1 MAGTSQMNAK
11 LDETDRRILRELQ
24 RDGALRNDELAER
37 IGLSPSPTLRRVR
50 ALEERGLLRYI
61 ALVDPQKV
69 GLGVRM
75 RVDIRLTEQDRAAL
89 ERFDTAILAMPEV
102 LECMT
107 MLGEWDY
114 SLTVVAHD
122 VEDYQRF
129 LLDRLAKLPNIANYR
144 STLVV
149 KEVKRTTALPI

>member
-1 MAGTSQMNAK
+1 MSPK
-11 LDETDRRILRELQ
+11 LDEIDCRILRELQ
-24 RDGALRNDELAER
+24 RDGALRNDDLAER

-50 ALEERGLLRYI
+50 ALEERGFLRYV
-61 ALVDPQKV
+61 ALVDPQKL

-75 RVDIRLTEQDRAAL
+75 RVDIRLTEQDRSAL

-102 LECMT
+102 LECMI

-114 SLTVVAHD
+114 SLTVVAKD
-122 VEDYQRF
+122 VDDYQRF

-149 KEVKRTTALPI
+149 KEVKRTTAMPI

>member
-1 MAGTSQMNAK
+1 MSQMSSK
-11 LDETDRRILRELQ
+11 LDELDRRILRELQ
-24 RDGALRNDELAER
+24 RDGALRNDELADR

-50 ALEERGLLRYI
+50 ALEERGLLRYV

-75 RVDIRLTEQDRAAL
+75 RVDIRLTEQDRSAL
-89 ERFDTAILAMPEV
+89 ERFDAAILAMPEV

-129 LLDRLAKLPNIANYR
+129 LLDRLAKLQNIANYR

-149 KEVKRTTALPI
+149 KEVKRTTVLPI

>member
-1 MAGTSQMNAK
+1 MPNLDK
-11 LDETDRRILRELQ
+11 LDRRILRELQ
-24 RDGALRNDELAER
+24 RDSSLRNDQLAER
-37 IGLSPSPTLRRVR
+37 IGLSPSPTLRRVK
-50 ALEERGLLRYI
+50 ALEQAGALRYV
-61 ALVDPQKV
+61 ALLDPKEI

-75 RVDIRLTEQDRAAL
+75 RVDVRLNQQSRDAL
-89 ERFDTAILAMPEV
+89 ERFDAAIVAMPEV

-114 SLTVVAHD
+114 SLTVVARD

-129 LLDRLAKLPNIANYR
+129 LLDRLATLPNIANYR

-149 KEVKRTTALPI
+149 REVKRTTELPV